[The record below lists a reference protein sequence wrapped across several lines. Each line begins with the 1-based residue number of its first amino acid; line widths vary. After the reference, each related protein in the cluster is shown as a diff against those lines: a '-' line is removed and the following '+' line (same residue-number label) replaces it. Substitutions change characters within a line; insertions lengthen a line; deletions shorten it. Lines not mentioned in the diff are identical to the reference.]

1 MYDILIRGGTVVD
14 GTGAEPRRADVA
26 VSGDRIVAVGSEIQ
40 GEALE
45 TIDATGLTVTPGF
58 IDVHTHYDGQVFWD
72 PSLELSAAHGVTTV
86 FLGNCGVGFAPV
98 HRGGEKSLIEIMEGV
113 EDVPARTLEL
123 GVPFSWETFAD
134 FLDELG
140 RRQWAVDV
148 AALVAYGPVREY
160 AMGEAGARNEPAA
173 GADIEAIASV
183 VRESIEAGAFGLSVN
198 RAAGHT
204 SRAGRPV
211 PGTYANYAE
220 LRALTDAVMKGG
232 GRLLELAPPRISG
245 NVNEMS
251 PLHELPVWAQLSRDT
266 QLPVTF
272 LALQNRADPTMWRR
286 LLDLAEAEN
295 KAGAQLVPQI
305 AARPFGML
313 VGFPGINPFQLRP
326 TFHRLSKLPLKE
338 MLEQVQRPA
347 IRQTILGEED
357 VPNLGDGVTT
367 RWVNTVLNNLDA
379 IFPLEEGLDYEPP
392 AQKSIK
398 VIAAASGKDPLEVV
412 YDLCLADKGR
422 AQLLFPMFNY
432 ADGDHQ
438 ALYDQ
443 LQMPGSLLGL
453 ADGGAHATMICDASQ
468 PTTVLAH
475 WVRDRTRGPRLSL
488 GVAVKKLT
496 REVADFTGLTD
507 RGVVEVGKRADL
519 NLIDM
524 KALRLHM
531 PYAIDD
537 LPGGG
542 RRLVQGASGYKATIV
557 AGTVTRRDDRP
568 TGALPGRLVRRT
580 S

>member
-1 MYDILIRGGTVVD
+1 MFDILIRGGTVVD
-14 GTGAEPRRADVA
+14 GTGAGPRLADVA
-26 VSGDRIVAVGSEIQ
+26 VRGDRIAAIDREIH

-72 PSLELSAAHGVTTV
+72 PGLEMSAAHGVTTV

-98 HRGGEKSLIEIMEGV
+98 YRGGERSLIELMEGV

-140 RRQWAVDV
+140 RRQWSVDV

-160 AMGEAGARNEPAA
+160 AMREAGARNEPAS
-173 GADIEAIASV
+173 GADIDAIASV
-183 VRESIEAGAFGLSVN
+183 IRESIEAGAFGLSVN
-198 RAAGHT
+198 RAAGHA

-220 LRALTDAVMKGG
+220 LRAITEAVIKAD

-245 NVNEMS
+245 SADEVS
-251 PLHELPVWAQLSRDT
+251 VLHELPIWAQLSRET

-272 LALQNRADPTMWRR
+272 LALQNRVEPTMWRR
-286 LLDLAEAEN
+286 QLDLAEAEN
-295 KAGAQLVPQI
+295 KAGARLVPQI

-313 VGFPGINPFQLRP
+313 AGFPGINPFQLRP
-326 TFHRLSKLPLKE
+326 TFHRLSRLPLEE
-338 MLEQVQRPA
+338 MLEQVQRPE
-347 IRQTILGEED
+347 IRQAILSEQD
-357 VPNLGDGVTT
+357 VPTLGDRVTR
-367 RWVNTVLNNLDA
+367 RWVGSLLNNLDVL
-379 IFPLEEGLDYEPP
+379 FPLEESLDYEPG
-392 AQKSIK
+392 AEKSVK
-398 VIAAASGKDPLEVV
+398 AIAAASGKDPLEVI
-412 YDLCLADKGR
+412 YDLCLMDQGR
-422 AQLLFPMFNY
+422 ALLLFPIFNY

-443 LQMPGSLLGL
+443 LQLPGSLLGL
-453 ADGGAHATMICDASQ
+453 DDAGAHATMICDASQ
-468 PTTVLAH
+468 PTSVLAH
-475 WVRDRTRGPRLSL
+475 WVRDRSRGPRLSL
-488 GVAVKKLT
+488 GGAVKKLT
-496 REVADFTGLTD
+496 SEVADFTGLTD

-531 PYAIDD
+531 PYAVDD

-542 RRLVQGASGYKATIV
+542 RRLVQGASGYKATMV
-557 AGTVTRRDDRP
+557 AGTVTRRDDTP